1 MPKLKEVR
9 KDLALTLTNY
19 GIKTVSLFGTKDIR
33 PPVNIITPT
42 DNYISYKN
50 DARMNMWNVQLS
62 VVVVSGGLSEANAD
76 EVDDLIEKTIMAVAD
91 PNAALWSVDAVSGP
105 QKIKFEGQSK
115 EYYCG
120 VVILSTETILDNI

>member
-1 MPKLKEVR
+1 MPKLKDVR
-9 KDLALTLTNY
+9 KDLALTLTNH

-42 DNYISYKN
+42 DDYIRYKTN
-50 DARMNMWNVQLS
+50 AKMNMWNVQLS

-76 EVDDLIEKTIMAVAD
+76 EVDDLIEATIMAVAD
-91 PNAALWSVDAVSGP
+91 PNAAFWTIDAVSGP

-120 VVILSTETILDNI
+120 VVILSTETTLDNI